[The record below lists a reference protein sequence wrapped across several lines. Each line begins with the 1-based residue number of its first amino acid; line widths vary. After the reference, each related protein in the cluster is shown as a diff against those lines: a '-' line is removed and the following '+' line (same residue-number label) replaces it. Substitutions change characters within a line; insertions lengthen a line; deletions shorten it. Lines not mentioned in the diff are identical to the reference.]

1 MKLFIVQSVSCYDYI
16 CICLPY
22 KVYTEI
28 LTLLMQAEILIFQLN
43 DFGIAILKLFN
54 LHVSKP
60 NLPVKPSN

>member
-28 LTLLMQAEILIFQLN
+28 LTLLMQAEISTSFSIKWLWYRNFK
-43 DFGIAILKLFN
+43 AI
-54 LHVSKP
+54 
-60 NLPVKPSN
+60 